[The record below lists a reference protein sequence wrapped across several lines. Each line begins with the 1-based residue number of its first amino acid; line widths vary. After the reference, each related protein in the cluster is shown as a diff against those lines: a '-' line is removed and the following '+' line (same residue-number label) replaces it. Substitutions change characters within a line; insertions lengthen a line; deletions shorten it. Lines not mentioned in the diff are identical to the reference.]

1 MGTLKYETVLF
12 DFDGTLLYT
21 IPDLADAVN
30 YALEKYGY
38 PTHDY
43 PTVQT
48 FVGNGVRILV
58 ARALP
63 GGEEN
68 PDMEKVFAAFGEYY
82 DAHCVDKTVPYE
94 GIMELLKTLSER
106 GKKLAIVTNKYQEAA
121 EELRKRFFDEYISVI
136 VGDIPDRERKPAA
149 APVRAA
155 LEALGVSGNN
165 AVYIGDTEVD
175 MQTAENS
182 GLDFIACAWGYRT
195 KEFLED
201 LGVTIADTPVDILKL
216 V

>member
-1 MGTLKYETVLF
+1 MNYETVLF

-48 FVGNGVRILV
+48 FVGNGVRLLV
-58 ARALP
+58 SRALP

-68 PDMEKVFAAFGEYY
+68 PDMEKVFAAFSEYY
-82 DAHCVDKTVPYE
+82 DEHCVDKTAPYE
-94 GIMELLKTLSER
+94 GIMELLKSLSER

-121 EELRKRFFDEYISVI
+121 EELRKRFFAEYIPLI
-136 VGDIPDRERKPAA
+136 VGDIPGRDRKPAA
-149 APVRAA
+149 APVYAA
-155 LEALGVSGNN
+155 LETLGVKGEG

-175 MQTAENS
+175 MQTAKNS

-195 KEFLED
+195 KEFLEN
-201 LGVTIADTPVDILKL
+201 LGVKIADTPADILEL

>member
-1 MGTLKYETVLF
+1 MKHSTILF

-30 YALEKYGY
+30 HALAKYGY

-43 PTVQT
+43 PTVQS
-48 FVGNGVRILV
+48 FVGNGVRLLV

-68 PDMEKVFAAFGEYY
+68 PDMDAVFAAFSEYY
-82 DAHCVDKTVPYE
+82 DIHCLDKTGPYD
-94 GIMELLKTLSER
+94 GIMEMLKAMHSR
-106 GKKLAIVTNKYQEAA
+106 GVKMAIVTNKYQAAA
-121 EELRKRFFDEYISVI
+121 EELRAKFFGEYIPI
-136 VGDIPDRERKPAA
+136 IEGDIAGRERKPDP

-155 LEALGVSGNN
+155 LKALGAEGEG

-175 MQTAENS
+175 MMTAKNS
-182 GLDFIACAWGYRT
+182 GIDFCAVAWGYRSMEQLQALGIENIAMT
-195 KEFLED
+195 PMELLD
-201 LGVTIADTPVDILKL
+201 LI
-216 V
+216 